1 MCLHWDCTCS
11 YFNLQKRKEAATLYY
26 YKEELIN
33 IIKPDKPDPAA
44 AKVLQET
51 LGGHFGEMRTMM
63 QYFFQSSNFRGKE
76 KKYRDLIRGIF
87 LEEIAHVELVQNTI
101 NALLDESGGEGV
113 GNIANDQ
120 APLNE
125 AIKHANPHHY
135 IHGAQASLPVDAA
148 GNPWNGSWVYSHG
161 NLVADL
167 LDNISLESTGVLEKT
182 RIYEMSSNKTLR
194 ETLGFLIV
202 RDNAHQNAFAK
213 ALETLGVDWGK
224 TFPVP
229 NYDINKYPE
238 CKKFVDLG
246 YHNTQF
252 NFRLD
257 STKIGE
263 VLQGQTPSRNGG
275 EYTVTPPPTGF
286 PVPVLPEIPNE
297 HSPGLKDLNS

>member
-1 MCLHWDCTCS
+1 M
-11 YFNLQKRKEAATLYY
+11 YY

-33 IIKPDKPDPAA
+33 VIAPDRPDPAA

-51 LGGHFGEMRTMM
+51 LGGHYGEMRTMM

-76 KKYRDLIRGIF
+76 TQYRDLIRGVF

-101 NALLDESGGEGV
+101 NQLLNDSGESAV
-113 GNIANDQ
+113 PGNAGIDG
-120 APLNE
+120 APLND
-125 AIKHANPHHY
+125 AVRHANPHHF
-135 IHGAQASLPVDAA
+135 IVGAQASLPVDA
-148 GNPWNGSWVYSHG
+148 GGMPWNGSWVYAHG
-161 NLVADL
+161 NLIADL
-167 LDNISLESTGVLEKT
+167 MDNLVLESTGVLQKT

-224 TFPVP
+224 LFPVP

-238 CKKFVDLG
+238 CRKYVEMG
-246 YHNTQF
+246 YHNAQF

-257 STKIGE
+257 PTRIGE
-263 VLQGQTPSRNGG
+263 IFQGQTPSRNN
-275 EYTVTPPPTGF
+275 ETLSVIDPPAGF
-286 PVPVLPEIPNE
+286 PVPLMPEMPNE
-297 HSPGLKDLNS
+297 HSPGLQDMNN